1 MQLYSIVTNE
11 YDADLEKL
19 LKRRLARQN
28 MGALPIVS
36 DGRHSALTLGI
47 DTGEELRGLSAA
59 LSELMLIDLRHFE
72 IADMVGKL
80 PFPLREKQRIL
91 KRALRSALPAAEQTL
106 TRAAEDIRQ
115 FLQESELLILEGYLR
130 FRLQEELESWSI
142 CVDAAAEELLL
153 EEEYEQLTTLLG
165 LFSALEPG
173 QSGEVLVALNP
184 DGSCTLTGKK
194 ENGGEFRIDCAPG
207 SNEGVLDL
215 LSGMAPKRILLYD
228 FSFGKCDKLRNG
240 IELMFGGRVE
250 REE

>member
-47 DTGEELRGLSAA
+47 DTDEELCGLSAA

-72 IADMVGKL
+72 IADMVEKL

-106 TRAAEDIRQ
+106 TRAAEDIRR

-130 FRLQEELESWSI
+130 FRLQDELESWSV

-173 QSGEVLVALNP
+173 Q
-184 DGSCTLTGKK
+184 
-194 ENGGEFRIDCAPG
+194 
-207 SNEGVLDL
+207 
-215 LSGMAPKRILLYD
+215 
-228 FSFGKCDKLRNG
+228 
-240 IELMFGGRVE
+240 
-250 REE
+250 